1 MDQAGSVKHSTP
13 SERPTMAVRSRHFHD
28 QSVASIS
35 FFFFQAEDGIRDVAV
50 TVQTCALPISF
61 TPGAAGPG
69 PGGYSAQITWGD
81 GQTSTGTVV
90 ANPQGGLR
98 VTGSHTFAEEGS
110 DVLTVVVT
118 EDRKSVV

>member
-61 TPGAAGPG
+61 RTFRSLRAVDRAPGNERKVRKASS
-69 PGGYSAQITWGD
+69 SAT
-81 GQTSTGTVV
+81 
-90 ANPQGGLR
+90 ANFKRFSVSSLSIQ
-98 VTGSHTFAEEGS
+98 
-110 DVLTVVVT
+110 
-118 EDRKSVV
+118 KSRE